1 MLGQILVDVGVDE
14 EEKENN
20 DLIYFFGTSELAHGV
35 NRDGQI
41 NAPFL

>member
-1 MLGQILVDVGVDE
+1 LVDVSADDE
-14 EEKENN
+14 EENI
-20 DLIYFFGTSELAHGV
+20 DLKNFFGTSEFAHGV